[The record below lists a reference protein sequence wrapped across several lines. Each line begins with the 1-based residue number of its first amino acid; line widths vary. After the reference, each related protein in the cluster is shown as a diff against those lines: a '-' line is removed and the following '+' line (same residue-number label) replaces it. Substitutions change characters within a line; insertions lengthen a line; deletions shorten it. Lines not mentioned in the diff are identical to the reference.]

1 MAILPSSQDAFVKCF
16 ALSQARVYAYIVTLL
31 PNRSDVE
38 EVFQQTTYTLWRQ
51 WDQYDPG
58 CDFVAWACGVAHNEV
73 RAFLRH
79 SNRRNVSM
87 TNETLDLIAET
98 RLSREQAN
106 EDRAQALSNCIELL
120 PPDQS
125 RLIEDRYKEGESIS
139 SVAKKY
145 GLTTTN
151 LYVRLHRIRRA
162 LVECVEQ
169 RLSVEGRQ

>member
-1 MAILPSSQDAFVKCF
+1 MVPDSPSQDEFVKCF
-16 ALSQARVYAYIVTLL
+16 ARSQARVYAYIVTLL

-38 EVFQQTTYTLWRQ
+38 EVFQQATYTLWKQ
-51 WDQYDPG
+51 WEQYDPNR
-58 CDFVAWACGVAHNEV
+58 DFVAWACGIAHNEV

-79 SNRRNVSM
+79 SNRRNISM
-87 TNETLDLIAET
+87 TNETLDLIGQA
-98 RLSREQAN
+98 RLSHESAA
-106 EDRAQALSNCIELL
+106 EDRSEALRTCLELL
-120 PPDQS
+120 SPEQS
-125 RLIEDRYKEGESIS
+125 RLIYDRYKEGESIS

-169 RLSVEGRQ
+169 RLAAEGRS